1 MLGPLP
7 QNQIALARWQLK
19 RELQHPIV
27 KWYAEH
33 ELLGVLPVSNPFVLR
48 AEEHP
53 TIGLGLGLIQFHR
66 KQTMRAQEFL
76 PLSGFLFEMF
86 ELSLQLVFL
95 FRMLPNLAFS
105 LMTQFIGIALQA
117 PGEIVRIEGGVG
129 NLTMTYKL
137 KAQIVVSNFVRVVA
151 AIAIR
156 EFDSEKMADAVPG
169 LLQFLRINSK
179 SDSEIVTPQ
188 SPAVLAVIAAS
199 EGAAGL
205 PFGPADHR
213 RLRFRFA

>member
-19 RELQHPIV
+19 RELQHPIF
-27 KWYAEH
+27 KRYPQR

-53 TIGLGLGLIQFHR
+53 TIGLRLGLIQFHR

-95 FRMLPNLAFS
+95 FRMLPKLAFS
-105 LMTQFIGIALQA
+105 LMAELIGIALQA
-117 PGEIVRIEGGVG
+117 PGEIVRIEGGVH

-137 KAQIVVSNFVRVVA
+137 KAQIVVSNFERAVA

-156 EFDSEKMADAVPG
+156 EFDSEKMTDAVPG

-179 SDSEIVTPQ
+179 SDSEIATPQ
-188 SPAVLAVIAAS
+188 SPAVFAVITAS
-199 EGAAGL
+199 ECAARL
-205 PFGPADHR
+205 PLGPADHR
-213 RLRFRFA
+213 RLCFRFA

>member
-7 QNQIALARWQLK
+7 QNQIALARLQLK
-19 RELQHPIV
+19 MELQHPIV

-76 PLSGFLFEMF
+76 PFGGFFFEMF
-86 ELSLQLVFL
+86 ESSLQLVFL

-105 LMTQFIGIALQA
+105 LMAELIGIALQA

-137 KAQIVVSNFVRVVA
+137 KAQIVIAHRQRA
-151 AIAIR
+151 AASIAIR

-169 LLQFLRINSK
+169 LLQFLRINRE

-188 SPAVLAVIAAS
+188 SPAVFAVIAAN
-199 EGAAGL
+199 ERAAGL

-213 RLRFRFA
+213 RLCFRFA

>member
-1 MLGPLP
+1 
-7 QNQIALARWQLK
+7 
-19 RELQHPIV
+19 
-27 KWYAEH
+27 
-33 ELLGVLPVSNPFVLR
+33 
-48 AEEHP
+48 
-53 TIGLGLGLIQFHR
+53 
-66 KQTMRAQEFL
+66 
-76 PLSGFLFEMF
+76 
-86 ELSLQLVFL
+86 
-95 FRMLPNLAFS
+95 MLPSIAFR
-105 LMTQFIGIALQA
+105 LMTSFMGIGLQA
-117 PGEIVRIEGGVG
+117 PGEVVRIEGGVG

-137 KAQIVVSNFVRVVA
+137 EAQIVVSNFERAVA
-151 AIAIR
+151 GIAIR

-169 LLQFLRINSK
+169 LVQFLRISSK